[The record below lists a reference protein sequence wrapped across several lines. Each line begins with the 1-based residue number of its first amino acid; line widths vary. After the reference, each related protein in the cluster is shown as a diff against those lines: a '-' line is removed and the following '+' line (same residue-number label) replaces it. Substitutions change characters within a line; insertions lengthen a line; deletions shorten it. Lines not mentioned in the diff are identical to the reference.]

1 MAITKISLDN
11 FVVFKHTEVLPCP
24 GVNVFIGKN
33 GVGKTQLMK
42 AIYAKM
48 MSDKDKN
55 RLLAEYF
62 KRGGTSYELNS
73 SLGTQPASIQIE
85 KSTADNKAVFLPV
98 KDMLTH
104 AKGLE
109 LSRHKVQI
117 FVSTHNYLFAT
128 YFDVRRQQADKVA
141 YHSLYVEE
149 NNVGCET
156 KEHFDDLQHNTIMV
170 AKYDA
175 AKTKF
180 DETIAAI
187 SAKEAQSARLTAFVK
202 ALRERDGII
211 EDFDESLWGCMVE
224 HITVGRNKEIMV
236 TFRDGTEI
244 LA

>member
-1 MAITKISLDN
+1 M
-11 FVVFKHTEVLPCP
+11 FKHTEVLPCP

-104 AKGLE
+104 AKGL
-109 LSRHKVQI
+109 LSMEDKYRE
-117 FVSTHNYLFAT
+117 FP
-128 YFDVRRQQADKVA
+128 FDR
-141 YHSLYVEE
+141 
-149 NNVGCET
+149 T
-156 KEHFDDLQHNTIMV
+156 
-170 AKYDA
+170 
-175 AKTKF
+175 
-180 DETIAAI
+180 
-187 SAKEAQSARLTAFVK
+187 LTDVI
-202 ALRERDGII
+202 LP
-211 EDFDESLWGCMVE
+211 SLWKECIGVWRFSEGLYGFPKMLVDRKNK
-224 HITVGRNKEIMV
+224 TV
-236 TFRDGTEI
+236 
-244 LA
+244 LY